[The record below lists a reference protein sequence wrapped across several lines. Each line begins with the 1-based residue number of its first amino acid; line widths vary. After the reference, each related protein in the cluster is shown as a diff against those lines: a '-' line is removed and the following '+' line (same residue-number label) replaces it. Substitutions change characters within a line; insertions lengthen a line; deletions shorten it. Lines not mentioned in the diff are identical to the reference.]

1 MRLEILP
8 LVLGVVVGLIGL
20 GLVFDAWAPDHVV
33 ISSERRRRPRRGR
46 DRGGEA
52 LVGLGVIAL
61 AAALL
66 GRDTWRYTTVAVIA
80 GAVLLLWGLKRS
92 GSYVRGIFARG
103 DVSPPKVAEGPR
115 RIR

>member
-8 LVLGVVVGLIGL
+8 LVLGVLIGL
-20 GLVFDAWAPDHVV
+20 VGLGLLFDACAPDDMVET
-33 ISSERRRRPRRGR
+33 ERRRRPRRQR
-46 DRGGEA
+46 SRGGEA
-52 LVGLGVIAL
+52 LVGLGILAL

-80 GAVLLLWGLKRS
+80 GSVLLLWGLMRN
-92 GSYVRGIFARG
+92 GSYIRGIFARG
-103 DVSPPKVAEGPR
+103 DVSKPKVLEGPR